1 MKKILVFLTVA
12 FTCGGFSNVALAGIP
27 SDPPQFLGGRHHL
40 FFNAGMLMNTA
51 TVAGV
56 STSGVGVS
64 TGFIGGLGYGYWFND
79 EWSLNFS
86 ASIFSPEAN
95 LNRQGASTSAVV
107 PIQFGLRYY
116 PSSLMLGSV
125 GRPFIGASA
134 GSYFQFG
141 AGTGGTVVG
150 TSSQAVLG
158 AQFTAGVDI
167 FASGWLRFGPSISY
181 HAVGEFTNARRNYS
195 GAEFS
200 LNIGFFF

>member
-1 MKKILVFLTVA
+1 MKKMFIFLTVA
-12 FTCGGFSNVALAGIP
+12 FTCCGIANVACAGIRP
-27 SDPPQFLGGRHHL
+27 EPPQLLGGRHYL
-40 FFNAGMLMNTA
+40 FFNAGMLLNTSS
-51 TVAGV
+51 VAGI

-64 TGFIGGLGYGYWFND
+64 TGFIGSLGYGYWFAD
-79 EWSLNFS
+79 EWSLNFG
-86 ASIFSPEAN
+86 AGIFSPEAN
-95 LNRQGASTSAVV
+95 IDRQGASSSTVM

-116 PSSLMLGSV
+116 PSFLTLGSV
-125 GRPFIGASA
+125 GRPFIGTSV

-158 AQFTAGVDI
+158 AQVTAGVDI
-167 FASGWLRFGPSISY
+167 FASGWLRFGPSVSY
-181 HAVGEFTNARRNYS
+181 HAIGEFANARRNYS